1 MSRVSRFLQLVWILL
16 FALIL
21 FLYFYWQIP
30 LHFVLRNLAPLL
42 FSLLHLFSLV
52 GLGWPLMRIL
62 LKEQSKI
69 IQFFCSL
76 AFGIGFTGIFSFA
89 LGLAAHFD
97 PVLFVCWEVIGLLL
111 FLVACASWRPFVIPE
126 IKWNLWNA
134 LGAGI
139 LLLFLAAQLPFVVA
153 PEISTDAI
161 AYHLL
166 IPKTYLQ
173 QGEVY
178 HLPLFVEA
186 YYPSLAEYNYLPL
199 LVLSNEIVC
208 KTFHFWIT
216 IAVLV
221 LLGHMVKRAHPE
233 NNTMLAPAFFLSMPV
248 TAIHMGWA
256 WNDFLYT
263 LIILLSLYFLIS
275 YHASEKKQARDLL
288 IAGILAGLG
297 SWMKYTFVLFFFT
310 SLLLLL
316 LGWWRWRW
324 NVRHYPC
331 FFLGVGVLSLFWMF
345 QNWMFTENPFY
356 PFLNKI
362 FQSPYWTETADRY
375 FHNALRRWEIADW
388 NWSTYFTFP
397 VHIALKPRLV
407 DIHTGI
413 LPLVFIPAL
422 FLKTTNKV
430 VAFLKWYIA
439 ACVFVWLFIHT
450 ENRSILTVF
459 AVLFCIASIGL
470 EQIQWSSKRLQY
482 LFAAGILAATTTNFY
497 YTSLTTYYLFD
508 PIRYFLGRETASQY
522 RTRLSESQRAF
533 DYLNS
538 AVDAKRVVLVSIHV
552 PYYLNKPN
560 LFSSFA
566 DPPIAE
572 VLSTGVKDVP
582 ELTRKFRE
590 MQITHVVINRDAF
603 QKENTQNLYSWNK
616 EQRLLFEEF
625 LLKHCVPMIRYG
637 PDYVFRV
644 KTE

>member
-1 MSRVSRFLQLVWILL
+1 VSRLSRFLQLLWILL
-16 FALIL
+16 FAVAL
-21 FLYFYWQIP
+21 FSYYYWQIP
-30 LHFVLRNLAPLL
+30 LRFVAKNLTPLL
-42 FSLLHLFSLV
+42 FSLLHLFALV
-52 GLGWPLMRIL
+52 GLGWPFMRVL
-62 LKEQSKI
+62 LRQQTKL

-76 AFGIGFTGIFSFA
+76 AFGIGLTGVFSFA
-89 LGLAAHFD
+89 LGLAGHFN
-97 PVLFVCWEVIGLLL
+97 PILFIFWDAIGLLL
-111 FLVACASWRPFVIPE
+111 LLVACALWRPFVVPE
-126 IKWNLWNA
+126 IKWSLWNV

-139 LLLFLAAQLPFVVA
+139 LLLFLVAQMPFVVA

-166 IPKTYLQ
+166 IPKMYLQ
-173 QGEVY
+173 QGNVY

-199 LVLSNEIVC
+199 LVLSDEIVC

-221 LLGHMVKRAHPE
+221 LLAHIVKRAHPG
-233 NNTMLAPAFFLSMPV
+233 NYSLLLAPALFLSMPV

-263 LIILLSLYFLIS
+263 LFILLSLYFLIS
-275 YHASEKKQARDLL
+275 YHAGEKKQARDLL
-288 IAGILAGLG
+288 IAGVLVGLA
-297 SWMKYTFVLFFFT
+297 SWTKYTFVLFFFT

-316 LGWWRWRW
+316 FGWRRWRW
-324 NVRHYPC
+324 NVRHYLY
-331 FFLGVGVLSLFWMF
+331 FFLGIAVFSPFWIL

-356 PFLNKI
+356 PFLNKL

-397 VHIALKPRLV
+397 IHITLKPRLV
-407 DIHTGI
+407 DIQTGI
-413 LPLVFIPAL
+413 LPLVFIPLL
-422 FLKTTNKV
+422 FLKATNKV
-430 VAFLKWYIA
+430 VAFLKWYVV

-470 EQIQWSSKRLQY
+470 EQIRWSSKKLQY
-482 LFAAGILAATTTNFY
+482 LFAAGIIAATATNFY

-508 PIRYFLGRETASQY
+508 PIRYFLGRETAAEY
-522 RTRLSESQRAF
+522 RSRLSESQRTF

-538 AVDAKRVVLVSIHV
+538 IADAKRVVLVSIHV
-552 PYYLNKPN
+552 PYYLNRAC
-560 LFSSFA
+560 LFSSFS

-572 VLSTGVKDVP
+572 VLSTGVKNIPDLV
-582 ELTRKFRE
+582 RKFRQ
-590 MQITHVVINRDAF
+590 MQITHIVINRDAY
-603 QKENTQNLYSWNK
+603 QKENQQNLYSWRR

-625 LLKHCVPMIRYG
+625 LLKHCVPVVRHG
-637 PDYVFRV
+637 SDYVFRV
-644 KTE
+644 D